1 MAFRFSHWRRLPDS
15 LPLFWRLQIVGWTGY
30 ALDRLLQAPG
40 DFVPVPLTYIAV
52 AFGLSLCLRLLYR
65 RLWRRSPPLWQI
77 GATAVGGSIVAAYLW
92 LAISQYSFWM
102 RGIWPWPKIGHS
114 TILLVTLEE
123 TLTHHK
129 PFLFL
134 SWSALYFGIKYWQ
147 REQEQQSRALRAGV
161 LAKEAELALLR
172 YQLNPHFLFNSLNSV
187 SALVRE
193 DPDGAER
200 MLNELSEFLRLA
212 LSRAAAGEA
221 PLRDELDAARK
232 YLAIEKIRFEDK
244 LVVAFEIETHQP
256 VRLRRSRQLGATGL
270 GQREKKIEVTRARA
284 RLIAGGDQLLRR
296 TITELLEKIGL
307 VRKCNGRHAP
317 ASASES
323 LFPAASAQQR
333 LKPKP
338 VGFAFYEKPYPQ
350 PIPSNSPAACSSP
363 SVPPTCD
370 SNIFLKVARFE
381 GRYQRARAPSLAWTA
396 TQSRSKQ
403 LSNCGLWVVTNT

>member
-244 LVVAFEIETHQP
+244 LVVAFEIEAEAEGFRVPSLLLQP
-256 VRLRRSRQLGATGL
+256 LIENAIKHGWQTSALPLQVTISARGTADRLRLEIGNTGRLATKAGAGH
-270 GQREKKIEVTRARA
+270 GNGG
-284 RLIAGGDQLLRR
+284 AG
-296 TITELLEKIGL
+296 IGL
-307 VRKCNGRHAP
+307 ENVRRRLEQA
-317 ASASES
+317 
-323 LFPAASAQQR
+323 FPAR
-333 LKPKP
+333 H
-338 VGFAFYEKPYPQ
+338 
-350 PIPSNSPAACSSP
+350 
-363 SVPPTCD
+363 
-370 SNIFLKVARFE
+370 RFTLDE
-381 GRYQRARAPSLAWTA
+381 GDGRVTA
-396 TQSRSKQ
+396 
-403 LSNCGLWVVTNT
+403 VVELERQ